1 MSNQEQSKEN
11 SSQSNTELNTTTH
24 LVMSLAEERTSER
37 QTFELE
43 AKRVK
48 NRRQV
53 RSKVLLQRL
62 QTETMRRRKK

>member
-1 MSNQEQSKEN
+1 
-11 SSQSNTELNTTTH
+11 
-24 LVMSLAEERTSER
+24 MSLAEERRDER

-53 RSKVLLQRL
+53 RSKVPLPQRL
-62 QTETMRRRKK
+62 EIERRGNSVQENEKKKKLEEITSILKVFL